1 MGNSRQRKQRKQRE
15 AQTQIATAGHTIEAW
30 CPRVP
35 IARATYYQLPQDAR
49 PKSLK
54 IGRRVLILESP
65 ADWLKRMEARGG
77 VPSAELA
84 H

>member
-1 MGNSRQRKQRKQRE
+1 MANTSKQRKTE
-15 AQTQIATAGHTIEAW
+15 GAIPAATAGSTIESW

-35 IARATYYQLPQDAR
+35 IARSTFYQLPEDIR

-65 ADWLKRMEARGG
+65 DAWLKRMSERGG
-77 VPSAELA
+77 VPSSELTA
-84 H
+84 A